1 MINLSTWNLSTPLGS
16 QAVTIDTPQLVGGYK
31 DKHFNCSEEA
41 MTFWAPVTGSTT
53 ENAKYPRTELR
64 ETTADGGL
72 CNWLCDSAHHFLRAT
87 LAVHQVPGSGKIVIG
102 QIHCKGSN
110 EPLLKVEYQYR
121 KAQKNG
127 DIVAKLRRSP
137 EAEVEVI
144 TIAQGMPLDQRFKYS
159 IHLSPAG
166 ALSINTCDQHWE
178 VRLDPQWQGKQLYFK
193 AGVYTQDNTGTD
205 ADGGKA
211 SFYELSIAHEK
222 KS

>member
-41 MTFWAPVTGSTT
+41 ISFWAPVTGSTT

-64 ETTADGGL
+64 ETSADGAL
-72 CNWLCDSAHHFLRAT
+72 LNWECNSAHHFLRAA
-87 LAVHQVPGSGKIVIG
+87 LAVHQVPASGKIVIG

-110 EPLLKVEYQYR
+110 EPLLKLEYQY
-121 KAQKNG
+121 KSAPKSG
-127 DIVAKLRRSP
+127 SIVVKLRRAP
-137 EAEVEVI
+137 DAEIEVI
-144 TIAQGMPLDQRFKYS
+144 TIAQGVELDKRFNYS
-159 IHLSPAG
+159 IHLTPAG
-166 ALSINTCDQHWE
+166 TLSINTCDQKWE
-178 VRLDPQWQGKQLYFK
+178 VKLDEQWQGKPLYFK
-193 AGVYTQDNTGTD
+193 AGVYTQDNTGSNK
-205 ADGGKA
+205 DGGKA